1 MSINHSRDNCVTR
14 AKDALDQL
22 EEHINIK
29 CPDITEWAVVD
40 LHAEENKIS
49 FVVQSAS
56 GYDTF
61 TISDKT
67 PFPKGVR
74 KRK

>member
-1 MSINHSRDNCVTR
+1 MAINHSKDNCIVR

-29 CPDITEWAVVD
+29 CPDIEEWSVTD
-40 LHAEENKIS
+40 LHVEDNKIN
-49 FVVQSAS
+49 FVVQSSS

-67 PFPKGVR
+67 PFPKVTR